1 MDFLSSGAFIRA
13 LSSGAVA
20 LYQRLGPTRHQLFG
34 RGFGLCCNALSLSG
48 KLLARRHSIP
58 PEIRNAHCGR
68 LARSHGSPI
77 TFEVW
82 TCQGT
87 WFWHVVNPQ
96 RNGGTIGAAATKME
110 AVREARSSIEEMS
123 ARVPVAA
130 SQLTGRCDRA
140 T

>member
-1 MDFLSSGAFIRA
+1 MDLLYSGAFIRA
-13 LSSGAVA
+13 LSTEAVA
-20 LYQRLGPTRHQLFG
+20 LYQRLGPTRHHLLG
-34 RGFGLCCNALSLSG
+34 PGFGLCCNALSLSS
-48 KLLARRHSIP
+48 KLLARRHSSP
-58 PEIRNAHCGR
+58 PEIRNAHCRR

-96 RNGGTIGAAATKME
+96 RSGGTIGAAATKME

-123 ARVPVAA
+123 ARVPA
-130 SQLTGRCDRA
+130 SQLTGRRDRGI
-140 T
+140 